1 MKLLL
6 KAETQKVNDKDGKYL
21 EGLWALKV
29 LSCEPSAESKGRPLE
44 RFVLEQELL
53 PSDVKKGDDI
63 VITIERAT

>member
-6 KAETQKVNDKDGKYL
+6 KAETQKVNGKDGKHL

-29 LSCEPSAESKGRPLE
+29 LSCEPPVESRGHALE

-53 PSDVKKGDDI
+53 PPNIKAGDDI